1 MIEDGLREDILSRIA
16 HRDLHRLHAYWQA
29 RRTGDRLPARADI
42 HPSELRFLMGN
53 LLLVEALRE
62 PLRFR
67 YRLAGVNLSRF
78 LKTELTGKLLD
89 QHPDPE
95 FRRQAA
101 ATYTRLVETGEPWAA
116 RRDSIVDGRLRRYEV
131 LLLPLAT
138 DGANVDMIL
147 GAMRF
152 KTGV

>member
-1 MIEDGLREDILSRIA
+1 MDDERLREETLGRIA
-16 HRDLHRLHAYWQA
+16 HRDLHQLYDYWQA
-29 RRTGDRLPARADI
+29 RRKDGRLPARADI

-67 YRLAGVNLSRF
+67 YRLVGSNLTRF
-78 LKTELTGKLLD
+78 LKLELTGKLLD

-95 FRRQAA
+95 FRRLVT
-101 ATYTRLVETGEPWAA
+101 ATYTTLAETGQPWAA
-116 RRDSIVDGRLRRYEV
+116 RRDTMLDGRLRRYEV
-131 LLLPLAT
+131 LLLPLAA
-138 DGANVDMIL
+138 DGTIVDMIL

-152 KTGV
+152 KTP